1 MFVCSQ
7 DELFDKARGEILDE
21 VLSLS
26 QTSAQDWEQF
36 LSDNLWESVKD
47 HAMENIYLPAAQT
60 GRARE
65 FKTKVDILLKE
76 WADKILPLYAVKVD
90 FINCQLFTYLSLR
103 VSASVGKSWNLF

>member
-1 MFVCSQ
+1 
-7 DELFDKARGEILDE
+7 

-36 LSDNLWESVKD
+36 LSDNLWKSVKD

-60 GRARE
+60 GRSRE

-76 WADKILPLYAVKVD
+76 WADKVLPVYAIKVCIVD
-90 FINCQLFTYLSLR
+90 FSILKVFKYR
-103 VSASVGKSWNLF
+103 V

>member
-1 MFVCSQ
+1 
-7 DELFDKARGEILDE
+7 

-36 LSDNLWESVKD
+36 LSDNLWKSVKD

-60 GRARE
+60 GRSRE

-76 WADKILPLYAVKVD
+76 WADKVLPVYAVKVCIVD
-90 FINCQLFTYLSLR
+90 FSILKVFKYR
-103 VSASVGKSWNLF
+103 V